1 MKLESIENEV
11 KKLPLVE
18 TVDNLHSLL
27 KSCHCDFNRV
37 DKLWYYVVEFID
49 IATDSVLFCSCYDT
63 PILALRE
70 LPAILEKT
78 KSNVENMIIELR
90 FALPKSDEVSNDC
103 RTFHDVYLSPYLYF
117 KRPEVSEETPAETS
131 ADVKDNK

>member
-1 MKLESIENEV
+1 MKLENVENEV

-18 TVDNLHSLL
+18 TVDSLHSLL
-27 KSCHCDFNRV
+27 LSRHCDYNRV

-70 LPAILEKT
+70 LPAILDKT
-78 KSNVENMIIELR
+78 KSNVDNMIIELR
-90 FALPKSDEVSNDC
+90 FAVPKSAEVSCDC
-103 RTFHDVYLSPYLYF
+103 CTFHDVYLSPYLYF
-117 KRPEVSEETPAETS
+117 KRPATSVETPV
-131 ADVKDNK
+131 DVKDNK